1 MVKSMLDL
9 RQLETFSHKK
19 NGSSHDKDRQSVSTE
34 VRMERSLAWG
44 RRGGAGGR
52 WWWWGWSSALMTVLF
67 CSRAT
72 KPRDISPGCPCTPAR
87 ASGIPTE
94 PCGTRRRR
102 RTMPVSG
109 TAGTGTPQPCSG
121 PLAFTLKLCFGQ
133 FVSVSVPDAHLLLS
147 NTSGQVEEGQGC
159 RLQWRDRRRDSE
171 ESRSPDSACYVS
183 EDSRG
188 SSPDWTLDG
197 ELHPPH
203 PKV

>member
-1 MVKSMLDL
+1 MLDL

-19 NGSSHDKDRQSVSTE
+19 NGSSHDKDRHVSTE
-34 VRMERSLAWG
+34 VRMELSLAWG
-44 RRGGAGGR
+44 G
-52 WWWWGWSSALMTVLF
+52 WGWSSALMTVIS

-87 ASGIPTE
+87 ASGILTE

-109 TAGTGTPQPCSG
+109 TAGTGTPQPRSG
-121 PLAFTLKLCFGQ
+121 PLLLLSSAALDSSSLSLSLTVFT
-133 FVSVSVPDAHLLLS
+133 AHSLLS

-159 RLQWRDRRRDSE
+159 RLQWRDTRRDSQ